1 MDPKTEHEPESK
13 RLKITPSIMVP
24 TQQLP
29 LNIQPSKGGKKK
41 EGATKGTLRVNPPTW
56 SQIQNLASKA
66 QGVIEKQGVPETPA
80 TMFMAMLAVLSCQS
94 NSFSSNPSS
103 NTSK

>member
-13 RLKITPSIMVP
+13 RLKITPSITVP

-29 LNIQPSKGGKKK
+29 LNMQPSKGGKKK
-41 EGATKGTLRVNPPTW
+41 EGATKSTLRVNPPTW

-94 NSFSSNPSS
+94 NAVSSNPSS